1 MPTKVV
7 WSRDPYTYEDL
18 KEFDFESEEMKRDYY
33 SWGKNRTVSVSDT
46 EVFNGLSDGFE
57 YSVKKTGQEA
67 FQLKEKPYREIVYA
81 QNEKLELVENYNR
94 EIKFVQKEEILT
106 INDVPTI
113 HLLQTGY
120 EQLSLI
126 DADERLANT
135 VFFDLEIDNN
145 VVTDEDF
152 TNYIESKTPI
162 HYSPIRPLYPGEYE
176 YKDAIVGVQLSI
188 PPSEGR
194 FGVVDS
200 ILHVDIPDTVEKGT
214 VVVSNTGPST
224 VRFTKK
230 FYKEAK
236 VFCAL
241 VEAEEPAIV
250 EQTYTSLTE
259 FTVGLKSLTNP
270 SKYVNGTIDWLAD
283 GY

>member
-1 MPTKVV
+1 MSTKVV
-7 WSRDPYTYEDL
+7 WNMDPYTYEDL
-18 KEFDFESEEMKRDYY
+18 KAFSFESEEMKCDYY
-33 SWGKNRTVSVSDT
+33 TWGKNRTVSVSDS
-46 EVFNGLSDGFE
+46 EVLNGLTDGFE
-57 YSVKKTGQEA
+57 YAVKKTSNEA

-81 QNEKLELVENYNR
+81 QNEKLEIVENYNR
-94 EIKFVQKEEILT
+94 EIKFVQKEEI
-106 INDVPTI
+106 IVNEVPTI

-126 DADERLANT
+126 DADERLVDT
-135 VFFDLEIDNN
+135 VFFDLEIDNS

-188 PPSEGR
+188 PASEGR
-194 FGVVDS
+194 FAVVDS

-250 EQTYTSLTE
+250 EQTYTTLTD
-259 FTVGLKSLTNP
+259 FTVGLKSLTNT